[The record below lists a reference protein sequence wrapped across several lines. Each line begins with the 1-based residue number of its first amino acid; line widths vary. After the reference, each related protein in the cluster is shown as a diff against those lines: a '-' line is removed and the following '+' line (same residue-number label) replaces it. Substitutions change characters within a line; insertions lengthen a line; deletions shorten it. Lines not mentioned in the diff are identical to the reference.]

1 MGAETL
7 VSETTE
13 TTETKDTETKVYTY
27 AEVAEHSTREDCW
40 IVVDGKVRRANCSR
54 RGKGATVAERQH
66 CPCHPH
72 APTPLGRATYP
83 SLAPRVAQPRSQ
95 RECSPAGSNSGAKV
109 LCAFWSVRGPQGR
122 PGARMPLAGACPAV
136 TPPCVLA

>member
-1 MGAETL
+1 MGAE
-7 VSETTE
+7 
-13 TTETKDTETKVYTY
+13 TETKDTETKVYTY

-40 IVVDGKVRRANCSR
+40 IVVDGKVRRSRTHCSR
-54 RGKGATVAERQH
+54 RGKGATVAEHQH

-109 LCAFWSVRGPQGR
+109 LCAFVAPRG
-122 PGARMPLAGACPAV
+122 ALAHACLWPAPASRSRLRV
-136 TPPCVLA
+136 